1 LLQFMRYYLERLFLR
16 LFSDKC
22 SVSSA

>member
-16 LFSDKC
+16 LLSDKC